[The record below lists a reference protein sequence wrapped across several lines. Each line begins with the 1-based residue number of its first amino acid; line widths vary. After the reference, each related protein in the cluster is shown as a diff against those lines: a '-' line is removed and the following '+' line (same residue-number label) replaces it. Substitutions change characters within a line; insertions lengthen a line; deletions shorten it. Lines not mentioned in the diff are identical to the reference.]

1 MGPFLNF
8 FTNEFEFFKF
18 CVPCSIT
25 MNYPA
30 ASSGVSKTTT
40 GKTLRPKGRGI
51 HPDGNKI
58 SHRNNLWRKDM
69 FMPIQWSPTGKRVVP
84 KNHTHLRQGFGGS
97 SAGERNPPK
106 HGRSVAERVPIR
118 SYAFLH
124 GQGRGLLR
132 RRMRAIIFYLLSFS
146 YLFICTVI

>member
-1 MGPFLNF
+1 MMTYF
-8 FTNEFEFFKF
+8 F
-18 CVPCSIT
+18 
-25 MNYPA
+25 
-30 ASSGVSKTTT
+30 
-40 GKTLRPKGRGI
+40 
-51 HPDGNKI
+51 
-58 SHRNNLWRKDM
+58 SHDL
-69 FMPIQWSPTGKRVVP
+69 QESWSPTGKPMVP

-132 RRMRAIIFYLLSFS
+132 RRMKICMVRPATVMLAQACLLKFDEVMS
-146 YLFICTVI
+146 